1 MPKFAFSVVDPL
13 HVLRALTLAAAGG
26 NAIGD
31 IACFFALDT
40 RRSKPSLHSVSAADT
55 KLKKTP
61 LHDEH
66 VRLGARLVDFGGW
79 SMPVQYSGII
89 EEHHAVRSGLGVFDI
104 SHMGQFFAEGQG
116 AEMWLNELLTNNVT
130 RLGVGECQYTFL
142 LNETGGVIDDLIVY
156 RIGDQRYLLVVNAS
170 KIDED
175 FGWMQSHLGPD
186 VEFGN
191 RSADFAGIA
200 VQGPRSAQLFDAFFD
215 GRYSRPARNE
225 ILRIEIDGAPYF
237 IARTG
242 YTGEDG
248 FEVFCPAD
256 RAAKAWNDILA
267 RGVAF
272 GIKPCGLG
280 ARDTLRLEMCYPLNG
295 NDLSPDT
302 TPIEAGLGIFVD
314 LQKPS
319 FIGRE
324 TLARQKAEGVKRRLV
339 PFRMTGACPPPR
351 SHYSVFKGDAK
362 IAETT
367 SGTLSPTLQAGIG
380 MAYIP
385 TEYARIGEQIELEI
399 RGKRFPALIEKKP
412 LHRPMATS

>member
-1 MPKFAFSVVDPL
+1 
-13 HVLRALTLAAAGG
+13 LRALTLAATGR

-31 IACFFALDT
+31 VALFFALDS
-40 RRSKPSLHSVSAADT
+40 RLSEPSLRNVTATAAA
-55 KLKKTP
+55 LKKTP
-61 LHDEH
+61 LHEEH

-89 EEHHAVRSGLGVFDI
+89 EEHHAVRGGLGVFDI
-104 SHMGQFFAEGQG
+104 SHMGQFFAEGPG
-116 AEMWLNELLTNNVT
+116 AQAWLNELLTNNVT
-130 RLGVGECQYTFL
+130 RLDLGECQYTFL

-156 RIGDQRYLLVVNAS
+156 RIGDERYLLVVNAA

-186 VEFGN
+186 VEFVN
-191 RSADFAGIA
+191 RSAEFAGIA
-200 VQGPRSAQLFDAFFD
+200 VQGPRSAQLFDAFFS

-225 ILRIEIDGAPYF
+225 ILVLEIDGAPYF

-248 FEVFCPAD
+248 FEVFCAAE
-256 RAAKAWNDILA
+256 RAVKAWNDILA
-267 RGVAF
+267 RGVEF
-272 GIKPCGLG
+272 DIKPCGLG

-295 NDLSPDT
+295 NDLSPNT

-324 TLARQKAEGVKRRLV
+324 TLARQRAEGVKRRLV

-351 SHYSVFKGDAK
+351 SHYGVFKGGAQ

-367 SGTLSPTLQAGIG
+367 SGSLSPTLKAGIG

-385 TEYARIGEQIELEI
+385 TEYARIGEQIEVEI
-399 RGKRFPALIEKKP
+399 RGRRFPALIEKKP
-412 LHRPMATS
+412 LHRPAATA